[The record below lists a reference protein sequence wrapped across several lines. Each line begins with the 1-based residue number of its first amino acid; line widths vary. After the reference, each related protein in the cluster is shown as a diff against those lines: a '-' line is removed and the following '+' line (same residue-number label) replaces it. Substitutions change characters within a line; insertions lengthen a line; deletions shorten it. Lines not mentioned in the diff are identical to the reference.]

1 MYKSYMSNSSLLWS
15 ILSLINMS
23 ESEFQKHIH
32 EVLNVYNEVCV
43 CVGRKKIL
51 KCYFFLFD
59 VTQSAMKCQ

>member
-32 EVLNVYNEVCV
+32 EVLNVYNGVCV
-43 CVGRKKIL
+43 
-51 KCYFFLFD
+51 
-59 VTQSAMKCQ
+59 